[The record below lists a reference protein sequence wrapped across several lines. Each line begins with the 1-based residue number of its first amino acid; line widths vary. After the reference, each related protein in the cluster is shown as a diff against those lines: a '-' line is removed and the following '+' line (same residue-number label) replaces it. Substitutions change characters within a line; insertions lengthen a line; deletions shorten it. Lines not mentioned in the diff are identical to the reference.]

1 MNYKIVWLNLEFN
14 STSKSEQLL
23 NKPSLAQVGVLE
35 DAIMEKKRQVE
46 RLVQEMK
53 EANLQ
58 SLTGSVDELRHPLDG
73 KGFFTCFKVI

>member
-1 MNYKIVWLNLEFN
+1 
-14 STSKSEQLL
+14 
-23 NKPSLAQVGVLE
+23 
-35 DAIMEKKRQVE
+35 MEKKRQVE

-73 KGFFTCFKVI
+73 

>member
-1 MNYKIVWLNLEFN
+1 
-14 STSKSEQLL
+14 
-23 NKPSLAQVGVLE
+23 
-35 DAIMEKKRQVE
+35 MEKKRQVE

-73 KGFFTCFKVI
+73 TSCISPISFQRPWLVVD

>member
-1 MNYKIVWLNLEFN
+1 MLEN
-14 STSKSEQLL
+14 
-23 NKPSLAQVGVLE
+23 
-35 DAIMEKKRQVE
+35 AIMEKKRQVE

-73 KGFFTCFKVI
+73 VYVLLLISTLGSGILCHGNILPR

>member
-1 MNYKIVWLNLEFN
+1 MSQV
-14 STSKSEQLL
+14 SLL
-23 NKPSLAQVGVLE
+23 HCPQVGVLE
-35 DAIMEKKRQVE
+35 NAIMEKKRQVE

-73 KGFFTCFKVI
+73 VYVFLTNNNS

>member
-1 MNYKIVWLNLEFN
+1 MLE
-14 STSKSEQLL
+14 S
-23 NKPSLAQVGVLE
+23 
-35 DAIMEKKRQVE
+35 AIMEKKRQVE

-73 KGFFTCFKVI
+73 IVFEMFCVIYVVLQFYN

>member
-1 MNYKIVWLNLEFN
+1 
-14 STSKSEQLL
+14 
-23 NKPSLAQVGVLE
+23 
-35 DAIMEKKRQVE
+35 MEKKRQVE

-73 KGFFTCFKVI
+73 LYISVICNVTLKNYNIALMCCRHFILIILKYSIK

>member
-1 MNYKIVWLNLEFN
+1 
-14 STSKSEQLL
+14 
-23 NKPSLAQVGVLE
+23 
-35 DAIMEKKRQVE
+35 MEKKRQVE

-73 KGFFTCFKVI
+73 MKFIEIEKFPSGTQTHSCLHRKQSITQIQPTLQMPFLK